1 MAGLRLTESSKINF
15 INDIMNLIKEIL
27 PDVGKKC
34 TVKYVP
40 VKEEKGKNFISGTYI
55 PKVIVERG
63 ANDQLYSYLQYDE
76 FIDREIE
83 KFSFKT
89 ENEVLVMQ

>member
-1 MAGLRLTESSKINF
+1 
-15 INDIMNLIKEIL
+15 MNILKNIL

-34 TVKYVP
+34 TIKYVP
-40 VKEEKGKNFISGTYI
+40 VKQEKGKNFISGTYI

-63 ANDQLYSYLQYDE
+63 TNDQLYSYLQYDD
-76 FIDREIE
+76 FNDRTIQ

-89 ENEVLVMQ
+89 ENEVLEMQ

>member
-1 MAGLRLTESSKINF
+1 
-15 INDIMNLIKEIL
+15 MNILKDIL

-34 TVKYVP
+34 TIKYVP
-40 VKEEKGKNFISGTYI
+40 VKQEKGKNFISGTYI

-63 ANDQLYSYLQYDE
+63 ANDQLYSYLQYDD
-76 FIDREIE
+76 FNDRTVQ

-89 ENEVLVMQ
+89 ENEVLEMQ